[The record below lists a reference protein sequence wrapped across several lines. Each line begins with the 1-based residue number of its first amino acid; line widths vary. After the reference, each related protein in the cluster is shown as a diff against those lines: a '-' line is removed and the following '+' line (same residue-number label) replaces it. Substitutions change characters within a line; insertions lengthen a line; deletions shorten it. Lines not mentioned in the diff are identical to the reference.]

1 MENEKKIIVQEYE
14 FRDEKGNIIRKYKKE
29 TTEEIEN
36 LRKLRNECNTK
47 AAEYQKKIDNL
58 FLEMHETPDIVGK
71 FVRIKKSNDCRFIYG
86 KVRELYRINDGIK
99 IILDNPL
106 SKHLMKMGPTY
117 YIGTCGVADT
127 VFVAWEDMKSSIKEL
142 TREEFLKEID
152 EVFKSYRKNF

>member
-14 FRDEKGNIIRKYKKE
+14 FRDEKGNIIRRHKTE

-71 FVRIKKSNDCRFIYG
+71 FVRIRKSDDYGIIYG
-86 KVRELYRINDGIK
+86 KARELYRINDGIK
-99 IILDNPL
+99 IALENPL
-106 SKHLMKMGPTY
+106 SEHLMKMGTTY
-117 YIGTCGVADT
+117 YIGTCGVANT

-142 TREEFLKEID
+142 TREEFLKKID